1 MVEDGRVRFA
11 PVEIGI
17 TGQEHFE
24 VLTGVSQGDTIVAG
38 PYQQIRELI
47 NGDRVREEEDGADES
62 SN

>member
-1 MVEDGRVRFA
+1 M
-11 PVEIGI
+11 
-17 TGQEHFE
+17 
-24 VLTGVSQGDTIVAG
+24 LTGVSQGDTIVAG